1 MGVFLK
7 LSRHLRM
14 IIANGIHAKNPRWNE
29 NFAKR
34 PRYEKHYALDFD
46 EFSIYFPNQRCHHSF
61 LIIST
66 ISRKHEA
73 RVQGQLDAPSA
84 HSSFSHR
91 LLIARISHPY
101 ITSPTSPTEEP
112 PTNVSCSATTPRLPS
127 SMDRRNK
134 MHTDVR
140 SSLWKFMISM
150 RGR

>member
-7 LSRHLRM
+7 LSRRLRM
-14 IIANGIHAKNPRWNE
+14 IIANGSMRRTLVGTRNLQRYHDMKNMMPRTLTN
-29 NFAKR
+29 
-34 PRYEKHYALDFD
+34 
-46 EFSIYFPNQRCHHSF
+46 SVIYFPNQRCRHSF

-84 HSSFSHR
+84 HSSLSHR

-101 ITSPTSPTEEP
+101 ITGPTSPTEQP
-112 PTNVSCSATTPRLPS
+112 STNVSCSATTPRLPL

-134 MHTDVR
+134 MTQM
-140 SSLWKFMISM
+140 S
-150 RGR
+150 GRRCGNS

>member
-1 MGVFLK
+1 MESMRRTLVGTRNLQ
-7 LSRHLRM
+7 RYHDM
-14 IIANGIHAKNPRWNE
+14 KNIMPQTLTN
-29 NFAKR
+29 
-34 PRYEKHYALDFD
+34 
-46 EFSIYFPNQRCHHSF
+46 SVIYFPNQRCHHSF

-91 LLIARISHPY
+91 LLIARIISPFT
-101 ITSPTSPTEEP
+101 TSPTSPTEEP
-112 PTNVSCSATTPRLPS
+112 PTNVSCSATTHRLPS